1 MSDWNELL
9 NSINKK
15 VIGIINSNDDSFSGD
30 GIYKNKDNLTQLL
43 SAAANN
49 DIKLIDVGCVSTK
62 PGFKDVTQEEEFT
75 RLNFFLDNYEGAF
88 RLSIDTMNKVIAKH
102 ALDNNFEILND
113 VSGFRDPGMIELAV
127 EKSSKIILVHSHPN
141 ASHIQEKMEFK
152 DVVQE
157 VKAQLE
163 IKINYLISKGIK
175 GWQISIDPGLG
186 FGKTMRDSEI
196 LFKNL
201 DVFCFDFPLVVGYS
215 KKKFTENLNMTNNQ
229 LYQHCIDLGAAL
241 VRLHIAS

>member
-9 NSINKK
+9 DSVNNK
-15 VIGIINSNDDSFSGD
+15 VIGIINSSNDSFTGD

-75 RLNFFLDNYEGAF
+75 RLNFFLDNYDGAF

-175 GWQISIDPGLG
+175 EWQISIDPGLG

-229 LYQHCIDLGAAL
+229 LYQHCIDSGAAL

>member
-1 MSDWNELL
+1 LSDWNELL

-75 RLNFFLDNYEGAF
+75 RLNFFLDNYDGAF

-175 GWQISIDPGLG
+175 EWQISIDPGLG

>member
-1 MSDWNELL
+1 LSDWNELL

-75 RLNFFLDNYEGAF
+75 RLNFFLDNYEGSF

-175 GWQISIDPGLG
+175 EWQISIDPGLG

-229 LYQHCIDLGAAL
+229 LYQHCIDSGAAL